1 MTRKMT
7 KTRGGMIPA
16 AALAGIVGRAAV
28 GWAVPKV
35 LNYMTKKRGKKS
47 GGAVNPHG
55 SRGGAVNPHGSRGGA
70 LNLLGS
76 KPNTGRRRR
85 GGAVNPH
92 GAKPGH
98 GIKQIAQKALQNP
111 LVQGMVAKAKQQAKR
126 HINYAIDN
134 PQQAFKNVQ
143 KMVRGGKGYKTM
155 RSLNVRKR
163 KFPKQ
168 KVGIE
173 SNQAGGTTSI
183 TISKHFK
190 PNMAVKA
197 PLSMRQIKNKI

>member
-7 KTRGGMIPA
+7 KRQGGFIPA

-35 LNYMTKKRGKKS
+35 LSYMTNKKKRGKSVTLPGS
-47 GGAVNPHG
+47 GGALYLHG
-55 SRGGAVNPHGSRGGA
+55 SKPGRRRGRGGA
-70 LNLLGS
+70 LFQA
-76 KPNTGRRRR
+76 
-85 GGAVNPH
+85 GAR
-92 GAKPGH
+92 PGH
-98 GIKQIAQKALQNP
+98 GIKQIVQKALKNP
-111 LVQGMVAKAKQQAKR
+111 YVKGMVEKAKQQTKR

-134 PQQAFKNVQ
+134 PQQAFKNVK
-143 KMVRGGKGYKTM
+143 KMVTGGKGMRKGRGMKT
-155 RSLNVRKR
+155 LNVRPR
-163 KFPKQ
+163 RLPKQ

-183 TISKHFK
+183 TLSKHFK
-190 PNMAVKA
+190 PNMAVKD

>member
-55 SRGGAVNPHGSRGGA
+55 SRGGA

-92 GAKPGH
+92 GSKPGH

-190 PNMAVKA
+190 PNMAVKT
-197 PLSMRQIKNKI
+197 PLSMKQIKNKI